1 MLEYTDDGAAKVG
14 MIMVAI
20 KQYGVER
27 HFKRDRT
34 GHSAFKRGDLG
45 ELTNLGRKFQIKSIY
60 GVNGERKLDWPEHS
74 LDTPPQ
80 LLPSSSKLRRVWSS
94 SARIGFSWMKKPL
107 ILASQDFEMNDGLRR
122 VYRSSGNLVSVY
134 AEQQQDEREVIDSL
148 PDISA

>member
-1 MLEYTDDGAAKVG
+1 MWKNWKRL
-14 MIMVAI
+14 
-20 KQYGVER
+20 
-27 HFKRDRT
+27 HFYLNDRFDFLDET
-34 GHSAFKRGDLG
+34 CSSG
-45 ELTNLGRKFQIKSIY
+45 ESGPGPGRKFQIKSIY